1 LRKAGPAL
9 CRSVPG
15 ISTGPADDR
24 RADSS
29 LQGRRAAGGIIP
41 AGGCR
46 PHGPMNHSF
55 YAENMVIVMKQTAS
69 LITLFCLFL
78 LLSGCKQEAVGPGI
92 ELDRPAPDFTLVD
105 TTGKTWSLA
114 DLRGRVVLVNFWAS
128 WCQPCLQEMPSMQEL
143 NGFLPEDKF
152 TMLSILFNDAP
163 AFAENIAE
171 RFNLNF
177 PILIDPENMA
187 ARAYGL
193 TGVPETYIID
203 KEGVLRK
210 KFIGPVEWNS
220 PEARQMMLQYI
231 AQ

>member
-1 LRKAGPAL
+1 
-9 CRSVPG
+9 
-15 ISTGPADDR
+15 
-24 RADSS
+24 
-29 LQGRRAAGGIIP
+29 
-41 AGGCR
+41 
-46 PHGPMNHSF
+46 MNHSF
-55 YAENMVIVMKQTAS
+55 YLENMVFVMKQTAA
-69 LITLFCLFL
+69 LIALFCLFL

-92 ELDRPAPDFTLVD
+92 ELDRPAPDFTLTD

-128 WCQPCLQEMPSMQEL
+128 WCQPCLQEMPSMRDL
-143 NGFLPEDKF
+143 NGLLPEDQF

-163 AFAENIAE
+163 AMAENTAA
-171 RFNLNF
+171 RFRLNF

-193 TGVPETYIID
+193 TGVPETYVID

-210 KFIGPVEWNS
+210 KFIGPVEWDS
-220 PEARQMMLQYI
+220 PEARQMMLRYI

>member
-1 LRKAGPAL
+1 MSEPWRHKSFILSGEN
-9 CRSVPG
+9 G
-15 ISTGPADDR
+15 I
-24 RADSS
+24 
-29 LQGRRAAGGIIP
+29 
-41 AGGCR
+41 
-46 PHGPMNHSF
+46 F
-55 YAENMVIVMKQTAS
+55 MKKTAS
-69 LITLFCLFL
+69 RIILFCLFL
-78 LLSGCKQEAVGPGI
+78 LISGCKQEAMGPGI
-92 ELDRPAPDFTLVD
+92 ELDSPAPDFTLVD

-114 DLRGRVVLVNFWAS
+114 DLKGRVVLVNFWAS

-143 NGFLPEDKF
+143 NSFLPEDKF

-163 AFAENIAE
+163 AFAENIAA
-171 RFNLNF
+171 RFNLTF

-220 PEARQMMLQYI
+220 AEARQMMLQYI